1 MVEINTEKTFTLAD
15 AAPMV
20 ACATSGQHSGTRL
33 RFGAN
38 SFADAPTSTD
48 GDVSDLPAW
57 SLMA

>member
-1 MVEINTEKTFTLAD
+1 MVETYTEKTFALAD

-38 SFADAPTSTD
+38 SIAVSPTSTD